1 MFFLS
6 HLGGCEGWADRCDE
20 RVGEKTK
27 TRFRDKGAGGS
38 HSRWTKGLWER
49 MAEVRLMHKW
59 ETGLGWHMV
68 RELVS
73 AMIEELV
80 TEREGQ
86 ERHKW
91 TRSNCRHAKCTK
103 LCWS

>member
-1 MFFLS
+1 
-6 HLGGCEGWADRCDE
+6 
-20 RVGEKTK
+20 
-27 TRFRDKGAGGS
+27 
-38 HSRWTKGLWER
+38 
-49 MAEVRLMHKW
+49 MHKW